1 MPRTTTNIYF
11 PINWENWQE
20 LLVQQLLHNHI
31 VSTYRD
37 IEIEIHGHLTNA
49 IHLFSTIDPLMMF
62 VFPKY
67 NCSIQMKYA

>member
-37 IEIEIHGHLTNA
+37 IEIEIHGH
-49 IHLFSTIDPLMMF
+49 
-62 VFPKY
+62 
-67 NCSIQMKYA
+67 